1 MRWLRENYDFKGESK
16 QFLFQSFK
24 QRTQHVH
31 FILHFPQY
39 LKKKVSNHI
48 LVRFRFHIVSLHS
61 CPDPSCNISSV
72 QNFIIKEDGRKMAD
86 SKALSFHFFSQKLL
100 FKIRNWNNFVRILE
114 NGKILQ
120 QKTKGPTRKII
131 FKIEGKLYG
140 ICTHPHDN
148 SFPA

>member
-1 MRWLRENYDFKGESK
+1 MRAVSSFCKDDEGLINFFSQRRTFDWLQQCNDSKTLVRWLRENYDFKGESK

-86 SKALSFHFFSQKLL
+86 TKALSFHFFSQKLL
-100 FKIRNWNNFVRILE
+100 FKIRN
-114 NGKILQ
+114 
-120 QKTKGPTRKII
+120 
-131 FKIEGKLYG
+131 
-140 ICTHPHDN
+140 
-148 SFPA
+148 